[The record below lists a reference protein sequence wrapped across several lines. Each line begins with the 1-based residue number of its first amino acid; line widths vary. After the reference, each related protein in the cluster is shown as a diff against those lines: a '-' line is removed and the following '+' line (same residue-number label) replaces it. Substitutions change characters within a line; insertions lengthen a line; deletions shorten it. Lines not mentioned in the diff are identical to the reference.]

1 MFPVSVCKGCGRTI
15 ESKFVFCPWCGQ
27 SKVSYENQDS
37 MEILFD
43 KLEEMQKD
51 THRKKIIKMEQELA
65 ILEKELSILVLS
77 AEMHK

>member
-15 ESKFVFCPWCGQ
+15 ESKFVYCPWCGQ

-43 KLEEMQKD
+43 KLEE
-51 THRKKIIKMEQELA
+51 IYP
-65 ILEKELSILVLS
+65 
-77 AEMHK
+77 